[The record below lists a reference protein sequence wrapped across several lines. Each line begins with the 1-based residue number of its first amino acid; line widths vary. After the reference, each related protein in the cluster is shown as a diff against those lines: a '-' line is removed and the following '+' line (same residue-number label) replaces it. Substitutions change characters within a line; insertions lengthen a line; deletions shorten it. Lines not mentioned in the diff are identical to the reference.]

1 MLPGRRSAPE
11 KHRLAKHQ
19 QHLGAHPPESE
30 FVRKPIVKAVVIPG
44 KASRH
49 GDSRERI
56 EKRIWRAISRSP
68 FELLWNLQGV
78 PAREVAARTW
88 KAVLAD
94 RVLGQSAELAFYF
107 FFAVFPTLFC
117 ASSILGI
124 VARSAHQVYD
134 KVLNY
139 LALVV
144 PAQGLKTVLFTFN
157 QTTAAATSG
166 KVTLGSIG
174 TIWAASVAISAI
186 QSSLNSIYK
195 IHDTRSYIVSQL
207 YAVWLT
213 FVLSMVVSVGL
224 AGLFAGSFFAAAA
237 HSYFHSPLIGSAASA
252 VVRILGWA
260 LAAFMLSLSFA
271 TIYFWVPGWKERRW
285 HWITPGALAGI
296 IGWLITSLG
305 LRLYLQYFNHFSVVY
320 GSLGA
325 VVILLS
331 WFYICGLMLLLGAE
345 INKEIELAVA
355 EKQAAAE
362 SPSTG
367 A

>member
-1 MLPGRRSAPE
+1 M
-11 KHRLAKHQ
+11 
-19 QHLGAHPPESE
+19 
-30 FVRKPIVKAVVIPG
+30 VRKAIAKAALISSRIP
-44 KASRH
+44 SH
-49 GDSRERI
+49 GGERKRV
-56 EKRIWRAISRSP
+56 ERRIWRAVSRSP

-78 PAREVAARTW
+78 PAREVAVRTW
-88 KAVLAD
+88 KAVLSD
-94 RVLGQSAELAFYF
+94 RVLGQSAELGFYF
-107 FFAVFPTLFC
+107 FFALFPTLFC
-117 ASSILGI
+117 ASSILGM
-124 VARSAHQVYD
+124 VAKSAHQIYD
-134 KVLNY
+134 KILNY

-166 KVTLGSIG
+166 KVTIGSIG
-174 TIWAASVAISAI
+174 TLWAASVAISAI

-213 FVLSMVVSVGL
+213 LVLASVISIGL
-224 AGLFAGSFFAAAA
+224 AALFAGNFFAGAA
-237 HSYFHSPLIGSAASA
+237 HSYFHSPFLGSAASA
-252 VVRILGWA
+252 VVQILGWA
-260 LAAFMLSLSFA
+260 IAAFMLSLCFA
-271 TIYFWVPGWKERRW
+271 IIYFWVPGWKERRW
-285 HWITPGALAGI
+285 HWLTPGAISGI

-305 LRLYLQYFNHFSVVY
+305 LRLYFQFFTRFSVVY

-331 WFYICGLMLLLGAE
+331 WFYVCGLMLLLGAE

-355 EKQAAAE
+355 EKRAAAE